1 MDYIRVLSLMDNH
14 IIEYHSIFVSINCVR
29 IKKEPTVFWQY
40 FDRFGELFIIFGRTH
55 TYWKIIKSP
64 INTRMTLCNDD
75 VIVTSLKNAVF
86 SRRKRNARIQ
96 SASTVASKFAEF
108 KSSWLQSVKHTAT
121 EGVQNTHS
129 WSRRPQAP
137 HKNWVNY
144 AGSHCHW
151 AAVHQ
156 WHRRLSAC
164 VKASSGHFEDCFWC
178 NVHQR

>member
-14 IIEYHSIFVSINCVR
+14 IIEYHSIFVSINCIR

-108 KSSWLQSVKHTAT
+108 KSSWL
-121 EGVQNTHS
+121 THS
-129 WSRRPQAP
+129 LT
-137 HKNWVNY
+137 
-144 AGSHCHW
+144 
-151 AAVHQ
+151 AALDQLKV
-156 WHRRLSAC
+156 
-164 VKASSGHFEDCFWC
+164 VASSTSNDPGPRSRQ
-178 NVHQR
+178 HQQIGQCVFSTIQWVWKNRTAKISVT